1 MRHTEDHE
9 REITEA
15 VERRCQEPD
24 CCYRTAVVDVTKSLP
39 FVLSQ
44 SDTRR
49 LIRIVKQ
56 RCPADIANPFSPS
69 TDRELAIAREVDK
82 MALHDELT
90 PEAVPEIV
98 AFLDFQLSNGDA
110 EFLQRYIRWRLDH
123 PILK

>member
-1 MRHTEDHE
+1 MPPTEDHE
-9 REITEA
+9 REIIEA

-56 RCPADIANPFSPS
+56 RCPADLAHPITPS

-82 MALHDELT
+82 MALHKELS
-90 PEAVPEIV
+90 PHAVPEIV
-98 AFLDFQLSNGDA
+98 AALDFQLSKGDA
-110 EFLQRYIRWRLDH
+110 EFLERYVRWRLDH
-123 PILK
+123 PIVK